1 MFLKSYFV
9 VHRGVLH
16 FLIDLQT
23 FVSMYFKSFLRKNPL
38 SSDLFSSYYRLVE
51 SYRNESGRVCHQT
64 ILNIGFLEDLVPE
77 QLNKIQKIL
86 SNRAEGKS
94 DLFQEEDLV
103 VNSYVEQFWSRIV
116 NEKRIDLKGRTSKDV
131 LVKASTI
138 AHKEVREIGAEW
150 LSYQALDQLKLASFF
165 RRIRVESTKNTAYI
179 HPDNRTSCLSFF

>member
-77 QLNKIQKIL
+77 QLNKIQKIPIF
-86 SNRAEGKS
+86 KKK
-94 DLFQEEDLV
+94 
-103 VNSYVEQFWSRIV
+103 I
-116 NEKRIDLKGRTSKDV
+116 
-131 LVKASTI
+131 
-138 AHKEVREIGAEW
+138 
-150 LSYQALDQLKLASFF
+150 
-165 RRIRVESTKNTAYI
+165 
-179 HPDNRTSCLSFF
+179 CL